1 MTAHERLADRLMELD
16 RYVDSAGGKAQCP
29 AHEDRLPS
37 LSISPAKKYQGVVIN
52 CHAGCAQDSVLD
64 ALGWSRADLHDEPPE
79 RRRSKFDVVAEYEYV
94 DEQGRLLFVKERRE
108 PKDFRCRK
116 PDGSGGWL
124 WKQAVER
131 RVLYRLPEVV
141 AAVAAGRTVF
151 VVEGEKD
158 VHAIE
163 RAGGV
168 ATCNYDGAAKE
179 GQRTKWRPEYSE
191 VLAGADV
198 VVVADKDAPGYAHA
212 RSIAGALAGRA
223 GSLAVLQARAGKD
236 FSDHIAAGYGLGD
249 LVPVD
254 VPEPAPSPAAT
265 DGGNDDGDQES
276 SSVAAQLVD
285 LAVRRY
291 ELFMSEDGRP
301 YAVETDGPNIALPLR
316 GKAGLRARLADVYA
330 YESRGRVP
338 SQSALTDAT
347 MVLEGKAGR
356 AEQRALSPRV
366 AAYGDGVVVDL
377 GTPDGRCVVIGPEG
391 WERRS
396 RSPVTFR
403 RSQIMRPL
411 PDPTRD
417 GDGLAKLHDLLNI
430 DHDGFRLLAG
440 WLVAGLIPDIPHP
453 ILTFTGEQ
461 GTGKSNAAK
470 AAVNLLDPSGAPK
483 RLPPRDMKAWSTQA
497 FNSWA
502 ICLDN
507 VSRIPEWLSDT
518 LCMAVTGAGIPER
531 ALYSDDDLIALEF
544 RRVLA
549 MTTID
554 AGALKG
560 DLAERMLTL
569 ELQLISDQA
578 RREEAEIERAYNEA
592 HPAILASLFDLLAQ
606 VLKARP
612 DVRLE
617 RKPRMADFARVLAT
631 LDELNGWNSLQTY
644 TAGAQDVVAD
654 VLEGDPFGSALLA
667 MMRGREGAWAGTAG
681 ELLAELDRHE
691 GRDSPDTKPKA
702 RPKGWPTNPRAAAG
716 ALKRVA
722 PALRAMG
729 VNYSTKRE
737 SGTGNRMHVLTSANE
752 SACVQPSRPSR
763 PSRPSQDSLQAA
775 ETPVTVAQAQPSHL
789 NSQPSQA
796 DHACDGHEGRCDGRC
811 SRPSQPHKAA
821 DQDGRPEGDG
831 RDGRDGSLQQLSP
844 NHPKAPCR
852 QCHRPHWSADGSP
865 FCIDCLTPTSR
876 IIAEPSTPEKTHA

>member
-1 MTAHERLADRLMELD
+1 MDAHARLTDRLRELD
-16 RYVDSAGGKAQCP
+16 KHVDPTDRKAQCP

-37 LSISPAKKYQGVVIN
+37 LSISPARKYRGVVVN
-52 CHAGCAQDSVLD
+52 CHAGCSQDAVLD
-64 ALGWSRADLHDEPPE
+64 ALGWTRIDLRDEPTQQQ
-79 RRRSKFDVVAEYEYV
+79 RSDSAVVAEYDYV
-94 DEQGRLLFVKERRE
+94 DEQGHLLFVKERRV

-116 PDGSGGWL
+116 PDGRGGWL
-124 WKQAVER
+124 WKNAVER
-131 RVLYRLPEVV
+131 RVLYRLPEVRT
-141 AAVAAGRTVF
+141 AVAEGRTVY

-158 VHAIE
+158 VHAVE

-168 ATCNYDGAAKE
+168 ATCNYDGAAKD
-179 GQRTKWRPEYSE
+179 GQRSKWRPEYGE
-191 VLAGADV
+191 PLAGADV
-198 VVVADKDAPGYAHA
+198 VVIADKDGPGYAHA
-212 RSIAGALAGRA
+212 RATAA
-223 GSLAVLQARAGKD
+223 SLADRAASCAVMEAKAGKD
-236 FSDHIAAGYGLGD
+236 FSDHAAAGYGLDD
-249 LVPVD
+249 LLPAD
-254 VPEPAPSPAAT
+254 LPTSEPTPSNAAAEHA
-265 DGGNDDGDQES
+265 GGDGDQES

-301 YAVETDGPNIALPLR
+301 YAVEFDGPNIALPLR

-330 YESRGRVP
+330 YENRGRVP
-338 SQSALTDAT
+338 SQSALTDAA

-356 AEQRALSPRV
+356 TEQRSLTPRV
-366 AAYGDGVVVDL
+366 AAHGDGVVVDL

-391 WERRS
+391 WERLS

-417 GDGLAKLHDLLNI
+417 GDGLAKLQDLLNL
-430 DHDGFRLLAG
+430 DDDGFRLLVG

-569 ELQLISDQA
+569 ELQTIPDHA
-578 RREEAEIERAYNEA
+578 RREEAEIERAYSEA
-592 HPAILASLFDLLAQ
+592 HPAILASLFDLVAR
-606 VLKARP
+606 VLKTRP
-612 DVRLE
+612 EVRLE
-617 RKPRMADFARVLAT
+617 QKPRMADFARVLAT

-654 VLEGDPFGSALLA
+654 VLEGDPFGAALLA
-667 MMRGREGAWAGTAG
+667 MMRGRERSWTGTAG
-681 ELLAELDRHE
+681 ELLAELDHLD
-691 GRDSPDTKPKA
+691 GRDAPETKPKA
-702 RPKGWPTNPRAAAG
+702 RPKGWPTSPRAAGG

-722 PALRAMG
+722 PALRTMG
-729 VNYSTKRE
+729 VNYTTKRQ
-737 SGTGNRMHVLTSANE
+737 SGTGNRMHVLTPADE
-752 SACVQPSRPSR
+752 SACIRPSQPPRPSR
-763 PSRPSQDSLQAA
+763 DSHQAA
-775 ETPVTVAQAQPSHL
+775 ETPVTVAQSLPPHLNPRPSH
-789 NSQPSQA
+789 PA
-796 DHACDGHEGRCDGRC
+796 HTCDGRTEDC
-811 SRPSQPHKAA
+811 DGCRSRPSQPDETA
-821 DQDGRPEGDG
+821 DQDGRPE
-831 RDGRDGSLQQLSP
+831 RDGHDDCDGSSRQLSSDR
-844 NHPKAPCR
+844 PKTPCR
-852 QCHRPHWSADGSP
+852 KCRRPHWSADGSP
-865 FCIDCLTPTSR
+865 FCTDCLAPTSR
-876 IIAEPSTPEKTHA
+876 ITPASYIPEKALT